1 MYCSLSKSLIRNL
14 PISTNVRL
22 YTAPFYSYF
31 AWRLRCLD
39 QMVSFVTC
47 YPAGFDSS
55 ENLGKPLQDVITN
68 INQFQQGLIY
78 LPHRSMLE
86 CPYTRKSCN
95 WAWIGISP
103 NSQVTTES
111 QWIMFNQTELLLPV
125 GKIVKRHNWFINTQK
140 DLFKTS
146 RDTEVIDFDTASNS
160 FMRVERQVNPLSL
173 TMTET
178 CFI

>member
-1 MYCSLSKSLIRNL
+1 
-14 PISTNVRL
+14 
-22 YTAPFYSYF
+22 
-31 AWRLRCLD
+31 
-39 QMVSFVTC
+39 
-47 YPAGFDSS
+47 
-55 ENLGKPLQDVITN
+55 
-68 INQFQQGLIY
+68 
-78 LPHRSMLE
+78 
-86 CPYTRKSCN
+86 
-95 WAWIGISP
+95 
-103 NSQVTTES
+103 
-111 QWIMFNQTELLLPV
+111 MFNQTELLLPV